1 MPGNL
6 EQVRVSLYADDTTL
20 VVTQEDSIPLIFSIC
35 REFGLA
41 SGAKFDM
48 DKTCGIW
55 LGRWKDREDSPYG
68 IKWVKSKKLLGVHFV
83 YGEIFSDNW
92 SPVMGKIIQALGM
105 HSMRNLSMR
114 GKAVICNVMATSK
127 LRGIGLVWIKLKL
140 IASLIMHVVR
150 LLTHGEE
157 YVPKWYISQ
166 YIGLDCIIGSFVLIL
181 HLTWSCTV
189 WNILLGFID
198 SANYYLMNI

>member
-1 MPGNL
+1 MFISWIKLLDTNIFSSVIFNGHIGLEFPVKRSVGQGCAISPLLYALSMEPFAHRIRREPGFCGLQMPGNL

-20 VVTQEDSIPLIFSIC
+20 MVTSEDSILLIFSIC

-41 SGAKFDM
+41 SGAQLNM

-68 IKWVKSKKLLGVHFV
+68 IKWVKSKKNCWGFIFG

-92 SPVMGKIIQALGM
+92 NPVMEKFIQALGM

-127 LRGIGLVWIKLKL
+127 L
-140 IASLIMHVVR
+140 
-150 LLTHGEE
+150 T
-157 YVPKWYISQ
+157 
-166 YIGLDCIIGSFVLIL
+166 
-181 HLTWSCTV
+181 
-189 WNILLGFID
+189 
-198 SANYYLMNI
+198 